1 MIGTNNINKVTHNWK
16 VELTLNAQTMA
27 QIATLHTLVPSNL
40 EWSGRL
46 LYKVTEGSIE
56 EKNMKLEAIGVFP
69 CDIGTSG
76 GTSFDIMNH
85 FDALDE
91 LYDLESN
98 DYKQAIIHTHHS
110 MSTFF
115 SGTDWSDLTGS
126 AESEFKRGWCLS
138 VIVNY
143 AMDIQAKICWVEE
156 SKIDIPEY
164 TIPAR
169 QIEIMQFGK
178 KTPVIVQPEKVI
190 PASSTSEVK
199 HHIVDCNIFI
209 QSNLNEQIAKL
220 EKIRSERPSPVYKT
234 IGKDKVV
241 IGDNPKNP
249 NNDWFGYQA
258 SMEDEWNNSFV
269 PPLPNSKSQVYE
281 VDNDVDII
289 EWAFHTFKDIKMKGD
304 CTKYKTLDDMFKDI
318 LEYNIKN
325 RVKLTSDEIWEY
337 IEDGQEQYDLDE
349 EDLYS
354 FLLECRDTLVS
365 LGKTGKYTNAISV
378 YADAVLGTMEMLEHM
393 FDEDQ
398 LVNDEQ
404 NIDIA
409 ENETFG

>member
-56 EKNMKLEAIGVFP
+56 DKNMKLEAVGIFP

-164 TIPAR
+164 VIPAR

-178 KTPVIVQPEKVI
+178 KTPVIVQPERII

-220 EKIRSERPSPVYKT
+220 EKIRSERPKPVYKT

-241 IGDNPKNP
+241 IGQGNKN
-249 NNDWFGYQA
+249 WFDD
-258 SMEDEWNNSFV
+258 MDWNNYSDFT
-269 PPLPNSKSQVYE
+269 PELPNSNNKPKVYE
-281 VDNDVDII
+281 LDNDVDII
-289 EWAFHTFKDIKMKGD
+289 EWAFYTFRHAKMKSD
-304 CTKYKTLDDMFKDI
+304 CTKYNDLGEVFKDI
-318 LEYNIKN
+318 LFFNAKN
-325 RVKLTSDEIWEY
+325 KLKVTEEELYEY
-337 IEDGQEQYDLDE
+337 IEDSQEQYDLDD

-354 FLLECRDTLVS
+354 FLLDCKNTFLDS
-365 LGKTGKYTNAISV
+365 LKGSEIEQHTKEISIYFNAIEN
-378 YADAVLGTMEMLEHM
+378 TMNMLEEM
-393 FDEDQ
+393 FAENQ
-398 LVNDEQ
+398 EVANEQ